1 LAALGAEP
9 RTSGA
14 GSSRRLAQQQQRRR
28 RQQQQQ
34 QQGANSWQPQ
44 RDLTWLL
51 VLAEVSHCAG

>member
-1 LAALGAEP
+1 
-9 RTSGA
+9 
-14 GSSRRLAQQQQRRR
+14 LAQQQQRRR